1 MCLSEIEHEHR
12 PGRTKRRIIGGVVRA
27 PSEAVPV
34 ASSEHLGTGTPTL
47 RILKIFEAFRK
58 GSRHPGAS
66 GIGTVSEATAK
77 RCAISPRWI
86 PCHRLQRCWLR
97 KTKWRKCGGNGRNG
111 RNGPCDACDACDA
124 LMRWSRGQS
133 LLGLWPETKRHCE
146 NLRDVR
152 SPRHQVTRAR

>member
-34 ASSEHLGTGTPTL
+34 ASLEHLGTGTPTL
-47 RILKIFEAFRK
+47 CISPHFEAFRK

-66 GIGTVSEATAK
+66 GGIRG
-77 RCAISPRWI
+77 
-86 PCHRLQRCWLR
+86 HRYCTEVDPLPPPAALLAE
-97 KTKWRKCGGNGRNG
+97 GRNG
-111 RNGPCDACDACDA
+111 NGHEVLPCPCDA

-152 SPRHQVTRAR
+152 SPRHKVTRAR